1 MKNTDIERVKREFY
15 NKQEEGPRLN
25 QPKREIPKSPKE
37 EPPRPTPKKRPKPKT
52 SPSKKKRRKK
62 HRIRNLFILILILIA
77 LVIAFIYQEIDNN
90 INHYDLDDSKME
102 VNDVILSDLRKETKG
117 YLTIAFFGV
126 DSRIDKLDSGTRTD
140 SIILLSVNTKTGATK
155 MLSIYRDTYL
165 NTGNNNYNK
174 VNAAYAMGGPEKALS
189 TLNRNL
195 DLNIQDYV
203 TVGFA
208 GLADAIDEL
217 GGITIKVD
225 EDEIEYI
232 NAYQKTMT
240 KQLKKK
246 YKAVKK
252 SGSQTLNGIQA
263 VSYCRIRY
271 TAGSDYKRTQ
281 RQRTVL
287 IQMIAKAKK
296 SSPFRLKRA
305 GEAALKGV
313 QTSMSSSKAMR
324 LIPVALK
331 CKIVASDGMPFKEY
345 RTTANLGSKGD
356 CVLPDS
362 LTDNVIKLHE
372 FLYGTKDYEP
382 SNVVKGYSEHIRSV
396 LP

>member
-126 DSRIDKLDSGTRTD
+126 DSRIDKLDNGTRTD

-195 DLNIQDYV
+195 DLNIRDYV

-252 SGSQTLNGIQA
+252 AGSQTLIVESAIQQA
-263 VSYCRIRY
+263 LIIR
-271 TAGSDYKRTQ
+271 
-281 RQRTVL
+281 
-287 IQMIAKAKK
+287 
-296 SSPFRLKRA
+296 
-305 GEAALKGV
+305 EHKG
-313 QTSMSSSKAMR
+313 
-324 LIPVALK
+324 
-331 CKIVASDGMPFKEY
+331 KERY
-345 RTTANLGSKGD
+345 
-356 CVLPDS
+356 
-362 LTDNVIKLHE
+362 
-372 FLYGTKDYEP
+372 
-382 SNVVKGYSEHIRSV
+382 
-396 LP
+396 